1 MRTFQ
6 GAYCAA
12 YRRPWPRRVAT
23 VTVSRSPGLP
33 AAAAGA
39 EGPRAGPDGSSPL
52 DATRSSPYVFGE
64 KRPAQHGPTYRTIGP
79 SPGPCGPLAPLP
91 AQCHRKRDP
100 FGAERARNREHIR
113 KPENRA
119 GHCGRGRF
127 GQRRGGRAVGRG
139 GGRASRAAAAHRA
152 RGRYGQQGRV
162 CLGRVHSAGATA
174 RPGAP
179 ERDGRPVRRTLPGLL
194 VTTELSHREPAETL
208 HTVAGNHGTIV
219 VGSRG
224 LGGFGSL
231 THGSVGVGTAAGANG
246 PVVVVRGVEDADS
259 TGTVLVGVRDE
270 EDLDVVRHAAQSA
283 QLRKASLRLLNIWN
297 MFQHVGVV
305 ATMLD
310 DVGEIAQ
317 ERKDKISAVAA
328 GIRDNFPEPR

>member
-1 MRTFQ
+1 MR
-6 GAYCAA
+6 G
-12 YRRPWPRRVAT
+12 T
-23 VTVSRSPGLP
+23 VNTSESPKTGP
-33 AAAAGA
+33 VIAGVDGSANAAAAVLWAAA
-39 EGPRAGPDGSSPL
+39 EAERRGQPLHIVHAAGTDNRAAYASVESIRL
-52 DATRSSPYVFGE
+52 VL
-64 KRPAQHGPTYRTIGP
+64 QHGRELLNATAAR
-79 SPGPCGPLAPLP
+79 
-91 AQCHRKRDP
+91 
-100 FGAERARNREHIR
+100 FAER
-113 KPENRA
+113 
-119 GHCGRGRF
+119 F
-127 GQRRGGRAVGRG
+127 
-139 GGRASRAAAAHRA
+139 
-152 RGRYGQQGRV
+152 
-162 CLGRVHSAGATA
+162 
-174 RPGAP
+174 
-179 ERDGRPVRRTLPGLL
+179 PGLL

-231 THGSVGVGTAAGANG
+231 THGSVGLGTAAGANG

-328 GIRDNFPEPR
+328 RIRDNFPEPR